1 MAKQGLLNEKQNRV
15 RLLENN
21 IIIDKNL
28 PKYRILE
35 KVNEIDNKND
45 NFINNNLLLSTPDEA
60 NTNVTSLSYETL
72 HEYFIEK
79 SDNNVTDFNLN
90 ISEKMRD
97 IINKTSFNG
106 NRWIGQSNPLAFG
119 QSSNRERDTLFN
131 AIKNWFKRN
140 KKNKEEKKTND
151 KFDVVKFFSDV
162 KSLSEEESNKY
173 RDRITDYV
181 NCIGYTE
188 QTGQIALK
196 EKLFEKLVINKYESI
211 LYSKGLYKA
220 LSEELLVKLA
230 KNSPKAL
237 SLDYIANFVRTI
249 PLDVI
254 KKKIE
259 ADKLEVFDNYV
270 ILHYDPEGISY
281 ASTNK
286 EKEKEVRKAKD
297 PILFGVISGSDKLY
311 YIDDWVDEYCDLTF
325 DKCIEQLGKDVIKKS
340 YINEKI

>member
-15 RLLENN
+15 RLLESN

-35 KVNEIDNKND
+35 KVNENTNKNN
-45 NFINNNLLLSTPDEA
+45 NFTNNYLILSSSDEA
-60 NTNVTSLSYETL
+60 NTNVTSLSYDTL
-72 HEYFIEK
+72 REYFIEK
-79 SDNNVTDFNLN
+79 SDNSVTNFNLN
-90 ISEKMRD
+90 ISKKMRD

-106 NRWIGQSNPLAFG
+106 NRWNGQSNLLAFD
-119 QSSNRERDTLFN
+119 QSNGEKDTLIN
-131 AIKNWFKRN
+131 AIKNWFKQN
-140 KKNKEEKKTND
+140 KKNKKEKETND

-173 RDRITDYV
+173 RDRITEYV

-188 QTGQIALK
+188 QTGQVALK

-211 LYSKGLYKA
+211 LYSKGMYKA

-325 DKCIEQLGKDVIKKS
+325 DKCIEQLGKDVIEKS
-340 YINEKI
+340 YIKEKI

>member
-1 MAKQGLLNEKQNRV
+1 MTKQGLLNEKQNRV
-15 RLLENN
+15 RLLESN

-35 KVNEIDNKND
+35 KVNETANKNN
-45 NFINNNLLLSTPDEA
+45 NFTNNYLILSSSDET

-72 HEYFIEK
+72 REYFIEK
-79 SDNNVTDFNLN
+79 SDNSVTDFNLN

-106 NRWIGQSNPLAFG
+106 NRWNGQSNPLAFG
-119 QSSNRERDTLFN
+119 QSIGEKDTLIN
-131 AIKNWFKRN
+131 AVKNWFKRN
-140 KKNKEEKKTND
+140 KKNKEEKETND

-162 KSLSEEESNKY
+162 KSLSEEESSKY
-173 RDRITDYV
+173 RDRITEYV

-188 QTGQIALK
+188 QTGQVALK

-211 LYSKGLYKA
+211 LYSKGMYKA

-286 EKEKEVRKAKD
+286 EKEKEVKKAKD

-325 DKCIEQLGKDVIKKS
+325 DKCVEQLGKDVIEKS
-340 YINEKI
+340 YIKEKI